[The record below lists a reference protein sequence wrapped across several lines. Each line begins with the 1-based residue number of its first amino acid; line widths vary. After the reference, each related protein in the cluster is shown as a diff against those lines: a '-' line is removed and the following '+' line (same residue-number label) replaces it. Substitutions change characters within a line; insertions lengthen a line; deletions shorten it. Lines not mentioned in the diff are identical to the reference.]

1 MADDDIADAIENP
14 DDIDPED
21 LDDETREKLKK
32 VLGEDEDDGE
42 DAGGSDDSEEASA
55 EADDEAT
62 DTDDSSEETSEQ
74 EADGDDE
81 QEVDASDAD
90 DEASEASSDD
100 GDDDSDADT
109 DDSSDEEGDDEP
121 QSVPGGFREPVERLA
136 LIGGVFDPESYAE
149 DPDSVDGELQETY
162 LGDDDLEGTESDT
175 VNRTIFMFG
184 ALAVL
189 LLVGGSWGL
198 LSFSKQG
205 DRIVHLFK
213 GDLKEYERA
222 KARQEKR
229 RFEEKQLAQL
239 PSFGTL
245 SLRGFPKYST
255 LKVDGEVQYGKTP
268 DSGEWRPVILKKD
281 TQFQNL
287 DIEKKHTVSASAPG
301 HESAEWTLTEGM
313 WNQVSGSDVD
323 YQRTLNV
330 NLLPDSQERQWEF
343 KERMKKNPDN
353 EFFGEVTLKTKPKG
367 AKVIFDGKPLLDE
380 EGEPLKTPVTFEKAY
395 YEDEESGEIK
405 ERKVKVDMPPDEGH
419 KIQLRMED
427 GDYPDYVTP
436 LERQMWTCEWKD
448 GEPPE
453 EPPYAKGCNYKFE
466 VDLDFDKLKS
476 YIEERK
482 KEKERIRK
490 QNKKIDKK
498 VKKVQKKAG

>member
-14 DDIDPED
+14 EDIDPED
-21 LDDETREKLKK
+21 LDDETREKLKQ
-32 VLGEDEDDGE
+32 VLGEDED
-42 DAGGSDDSEEASA
+42 DAGGSDDSEEATA
-55 EADDEAT
+55 EADDEAA
-62 DTDDSSEETSEQ
+62 DSDGSSEEISGQ
-74 EADGDDE
+74 EADGDAGQEAESPDADE
-81 QEVDASDAD
+81 DASETSSDDEDDELETDPADASDS
-90 DEASEASSDD
+90 SE
-100 GDDDSDADT
+100 
-109 DDSSDEEGDDEP
+109 DEEADQDWA
-121 QSVPGGFREPVERLA
+121 SPGGFREPVERVS
-136 LIGGVFDPESYAE
+136 LIGGVFNPESYAD
-149 DPDSVDGELQETY
+149 DPESADGELQDAY
-162 LGDDDLEGTESDT
+162 LGDRDLEGSETDG
-175 VNRTIFMFG
+175 VNKTIFMFG
-184 ALAVL
+184 AIAVL
-189 LLVGGSWGL
+189 LLAGGSWGL
-198 LSFSKQG
+198 LSFSNQG

-245 SLRGFPKYST
+245 KLRGYPKYST
-255 LKVDGEVQYGKTP
+255 LELDGEVQYGKTP

-287 DIEKKHTVSASAPG
+287 DIEKEHTLAASAPG
-301 HESAEWTLTEGM
+301 HKSVDWKLTEDM

-323 YQRTLNV
+323 YTRTLNV
-330 NLLPDSQERQWEF
+330 NLIPESQERQWEF

-353 EFFGEVTLKTKPKG
+353 EFYGEVTINTKPEG
-367 AKVIFDGKPLLDE
+367 AKIIFDGKPLLDE
-380 EGEPLKTPVTFEKAY
+380 EGEPRKTPVTFEKAY
-395 YEDEESGEIK
+395 YEDEESGDIK
-405 ERKVKVDMPPDEGH
+405 EKKVKVDMPPDEGH

-427 GDYPDYVTP
+427 GDYPKYVTP
-436 LERQMWTCEWKD
+436 LERQMWTCEWKE

-482 KEKERIRK
+482 KEKERIKK
-490 QNKKIDKK
+490 QNEKIDEK

>member
-14 DDIDPED
+14 EDIDPED

-42 DAGGSDDSEEASA
+42 DAGGSDDSEEATA
-55 EADDEAT
+55 EADDAA
-62 DTDDSSEETSEQ
+62 DSDDSSEETSEQ
-74 EADGDDE
+74 EADGDDD
-81 QEVDASDAD
+81 QKADASDAAE
-90 DEASEASSDD
+90 EASEASSDD
-100 GDDDSDADT
+100 EDDEPEADDSD
-109 DDSSDEEGDDEP
+109 SSEDDEADEGR
-121 QSVPGGFREPVERLA
+121 SVPGGFREPVERVS
-136 LIGGVFDPESYAE
+136 LIGGIFNPESYAD
-149 DPDSVDGELQETY
+149 DPESADGDLQEAY
-162 LGDDDLEGTESDT
+162 LGDHDLEGTEADG
-175 VNRTIFMFG
+175 VDKAIFMFG
-184 ALAVL
+184 AIAVL
-189 LLVGGSWGL
+189 LLLGGSWGL
-198 LSFSKQG
+198 LSFSNQG
-205 DRIVHLFK
+205 ERIVHLFK

-245 SLRGFPKYST
+245 KLRGYPKYST
-255 LKVDGEVQYGKTP
+255 LKLDGEVQYGKTP

-287 DIEKKHTVSASAPG
+287 DIEKKHTLAASAPG
-301 HESAEWTLTEGM
+301 HKSADWTLTEDM
-313 WNQVSGSDVD
+313 WDQVSGSDVD
-323 YQRTLNV
+323 YTRTINV
-330 NLLPDSQERQWEF
+330 NLIPESQERQWEF

-353 EFFGEVTLKTKPKG
+353 EFYGEVTITTKPEG
-367 AKVIFDGKPLLDE
+367 AKIIFDGKPLLDE
-380 EGEPLKTPVTFEKAY
+380 KGEPRKTPVTFEKAY

-405 ERKVKVDMPPDEGH
+405 EKKVKVDMPPDEGH

-427 GDYPDYVTP
+427 GDYPKYVTP
-436 LERQMWTCEWKD
+436 LERQMWTCEWKE

-453 EPPYAKGCNYKFE
+453 EPPYAEGCNYKFE

-482 KEKERIRK
+482 KEKERIQK
-490 QNKKIDKK
+490 QNEKIDKK
-498 VKKVQKKAG
+498 MKKVQNKAG